1 MPVATRT
8 AREARRRTVEIIDA
22 AAAVFAARGYD
33 AASTQAIA
41 DVLGIRQAS
50 LYYYFPSKAAALE
63 QVCLRGVEGFV
74 EQAAA
79 TAALD
84 EPAPEKVRGLV
95 LGHLSP
101 MRDRQAYV
109 RVFLRDRHRLPD
121 ESRRRVGRVSRRYE
135 RIIQR
140 VLEAGV
146 RAGELRA
153 DLDCRLAT
161 LALLGM
167 CNAAVNWYGTEPGAT
182 IERIAHEFGDLVLD
196 GLAPRAARRRS
207 HG

>member
-1 MPVATRT
+1 MPVATRP
-8 AREARRRTVEIIDA
+8 AREARRRAAEIIDA
-22 AAAVFAARGYD
+22 AAAVFAERGYD
-33 AASTQAIA
+33 ATSTQAIA

-50 LYYYFPSKAAALE
+50 LYYYFPSKEAALE

-84 EPAPEKVRGLV
+84 EPAPEKVRGLI

-101 MRDRQAYV
+101 MRDRHAYV
-109 RVFLRDRHRLPD
+109 RVFLRDRNRLPD

-135 RIIQR
+135 RIIQG

-167 CNAAVNWYGTEPGAT
+167 CNAAVNWYAIEPGAT
-182 IERIAHEFGDLVLD
+182 IERIADEFSRLVLD
-196 GLAPRAARRRS
+196 GLTPRTARRRRR
-207 HG
+207 G

>member
-1 MPVATRT
+1 MPVATRLT
-8 AREARRRTVEIIDA
+8 RETRRRTAEIIDA

-33 AASTQAIA
+33 ATSTQAIA

-50 LYYYFPSKAAALE
+50 LYYYFPSKEAALE

-84 EPAPEKVRGLV
+84 EAAPEKVRGLI
-95 LGHLSP
+95 LGHLGP

-135 RIIQR
+135 RIIQG

-167 CNAAVNWYGTEPGAT
+167 CNAAVDWYGVEPGAT
-182 IERIAHEFGDLVLD
+182 IERIADEFGRLVLD
-196 GLAPRAARRRS
+196 GLTPRAARRRRR
-207 HG
+207 G